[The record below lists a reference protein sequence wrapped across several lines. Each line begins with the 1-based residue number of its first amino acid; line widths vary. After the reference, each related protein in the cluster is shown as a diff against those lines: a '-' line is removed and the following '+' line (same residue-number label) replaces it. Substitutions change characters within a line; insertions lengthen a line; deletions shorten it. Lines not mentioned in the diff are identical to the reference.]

1 MMLTEGEVTEGEG
14 GMVVADDD
22 AKAAEGEGGGTVVV
36 EQGAVVAEGECAVV
50 AVGCVEDDQICREKP
65 VFEGG

>member
-1 MMLTEGEVTEGEG
+1 MMLTEGEVAEGEG

-22 AKAAEGEGGGTVVV
+22 AAAAEGEDGTVVV
-36 EQGAVVAEGECAVV
+36 EQGAVV